1 MQTILFLCVANSAR
15 SQMAEGLARH
25 FHADRLKAFSAGSD
39 PSGVVHPLAIKALE
53 DMGID
58 GSGQHSK
65 SVDEFDLAE
74 IDMVVTL
81 CAEEVCPAVAGSF
94 TRLHWPIKDP
104 AGPNNLEAFI
114 QARDII
120 LQKLHDAFG

>member
-1 MQTILFLCVANSAR
+1 
-15 SQMAEGLARH
+15 MAEGLARAY
-25 FHADRLKAFSAGSD
+25 FADRLKALSAGSD
-39 PSGVVHPLAIKALE
+39 PSGVVHPMAIQALE
-53 DMGID
+53 EIGID
-58 GSGQHSK
+58 VSGQYSK
-65 SVDEFDLAE
+65 SVDKFDLAE

-81 CAEEVCPAVAGSF
+81 CAEEVCPAVAGTF

-120 LQKLHDAFG
+120 LQKLRDAFG